1 MEYYFDQPL
10 RELKTQ
16 KCFQLLKLGIGLE
29 PKLADFCIK
38 RTDFNPQLIQLPPL
52 FKAYGSE
59 KLLDRHAKR
68 LLWAVLNLN
77 ERVVFH
83 SLSHYPCAWAQ
94 GVNPSPLFWC
104 NKSSMGAVSLEGI
117 TYCE

>member
-1 MEYYFDQPL
+1 MENGRLFKYSAELEKDAKTESFFDQPL

-52 FKAYGSE
+52 FKAQRSQ
-59 KLLDRHAKR
+59 KLPDRHVKQ
-68 LLWAVLNLN
+68 
-77 ERVVFH
+77 FI
-83 SLSHYPCAWAQ
+83 
-94 GVNPSPLFWC
+94 F
-104 NKSSMGAVSLEGI
+104 K
-117 TYCE
+117 